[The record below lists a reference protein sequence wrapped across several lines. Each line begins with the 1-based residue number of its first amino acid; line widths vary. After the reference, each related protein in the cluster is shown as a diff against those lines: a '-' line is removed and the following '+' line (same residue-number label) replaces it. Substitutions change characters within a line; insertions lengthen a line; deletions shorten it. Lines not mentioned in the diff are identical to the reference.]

1 VRQRTDRAA
10 KTGQDSVDSGHGTSS
25 EHRRHKDFPDQALRR
40 IKKGESKMK
49 RITFVLWLA
58 MLPSFLWF
66 SPAGAQALHPVAVL
80 SLAQAERVAVDLKQ
94 GMSAEEVEKLLGRPQ
109 RTALK
114 GNGGFPNATS
124 QGTLQWTYSWTGSSA
139 PGNLHIEFVAKTP
152 DQWYVNGWE
161 WGTY

>member
-1 VRQRTDRAA
+1 
-10 KTGQDSVDSGHGTSS
+10 
-25 EHRRHKDFPDQALRR
+25 
-40 IKKGESKMK
+40 MK
-49 RITFVLWLA
+49 RIALVLWLA

-114 GNGGFPNATS
+114 GNSGLPNAAS
-124 QGTLQWTYSWTGSSA
+124 QGTLQWTYSWTGSPA
-139 PGNLHIEFVAKTP
+139 PGNLSPAPGNLRIDFAAKTP

-161 WGTY
+161 WSTY

>member
-1 VRQRTDRAA
+1 
-10 KTGQDSVDSGHGTSS
+10 
-25 EHRRHKDFPDQALRR
+25 
-40 IKKGESKMK
+40 MK
-49 RITFVLWLA
+49 RITFVLWLG

-66 SPAGAQALHPVAVL
+66 SPAGAQSLHPVAVL

-114 GNGGFPNATS
+114 GNSGFPNATS
-124 QGTLQWTYSWTGSSA
+124 QGTLQWTYTWTGSSA
-139 PGNLHIEFVAKTP
+139 PDNLRTGNLRIEFVAKTP

>member
-1 VRQRTDRAA
+1 
-10 KTGQDSVDSGHGTSS
+10 
-25 EHRRHKDFPDQALRR
+25 
-40 IKKGESKMK
+40 MK

-58 MLPSFLWF
+58 MVSSFVWF
-66 SPAGAQALHPVAVL
+66 SPAGAQSLHPVAVL

-114 GNGGFPNATS
+114 GNSGYPNAAS
-124 QGTLQWTYSWTGSSA
+124 QGTLQWTYSWAGSPA
-139 PGNLHIEFVAKTP
+139 PGNLRSGNLLVEFVAKTP

-161 WGTY
+161 WSTY

>member
-1 VRQRTDRAA
+1 L
-10 KTGQDSVDSGHGTSS
+10 S
-25 EHRRHKDFPDQALRR
+25 R
-40 IKKGESKMK
+40 IQKGESKMK
-49 RITFVLWLA
+49 RIALILSLA
-58 MLPSFLWF
+58 MLPSFLWL
-66 SPAGAQALHPVAVL
+66 SPVRAQSVRPVAVL

-94 GMSAEEVEKLLGRPQ
+94 GMSAEEVEKLLGKPQ

-114 GNGGFPNATS
+114 GNGGSLSTPS

-139 PGNLHIEFVAKTP
+139 PGNLHIEFGAKTP

>member
-1 VRQRTDRAA
+1 
-10 KTGQDSVDSGHGTSS
+10 
-25 EHRRHKDFPDQALRR
+25 
-40 IKKGESKMK
+40 MK
-49 RITFVLWLA
+49 RITLVLSLA

-66 SPAGAQALHPVAVL
+66 SPAGAQALHPLAAL

-114 GNGGFPNATS
+114 GNSGLPNAAS
-124 QGTLQWTYSWTGSSA
+124 QGTLQWNYSWTGSPA
-139 PGNLHIEFVAKTP
+139 AGNLSPAAGNLRIDFVAKTP

-161 WGTY
+161 WGSY